1 MGERD
6 PEDSPRPPKSVPSLM
21 ASLSQIWKDYETTR
35 NVVAFFFLGLTNNFG
50 YVIMLSAAHDL
61 LEIIDKIED
70 PAKNETVMH
79 DYIRDCNEI
88 STGAVLLA
96 NIIPSTLIKLIVP
109 FLPLWIHFR
118 VAIIV
123 ITAALGL
130 ILVGLSINKAF
141 IISGICL
148 VSFSQGLGESSILAY
163 TIFFKT
169 KNVLMTW
176 ASGTGLAGLL
186 GSFSYA
192 LMIDLGLTPRTTIF
206 SMLVMPATMAINFWI
221 VTERPLHVQFEHDHA
236 DLKLIKHSERKR
248 RKAETLKRIA
258 EGEHI
263 EPPKSQLVEN
273 LKSIPLLIRTY
284 TVWYGLVYFFEY
296 FINQGLFE
304 LIFIPNTFL
313 DHHQQ
318 YRYYNTLY
326 QAGVF
331 VSRSS
336 MNLVHI
342 NWIFLTALFQGVNV
356 VVFLFEAIYGYIT
369 YLPIIFVLIVWEGL
383 LGGAC
388 YVNTFRLIATTWP
401 QEGREFAM
409 AANSIGDSIMVT
421 LAGII
426 AIPVH
431 DALCR
436 TNPTYGQPP
445 FYRNSSSINV
455 TTAATTAMF

>member
-1 MGERD
+1 MGERE
-6 PEDSPRPPKSVPSLM
+6 PEEPARPPKSVPSLM

-61 LEIIDKIED
+61 LHIIDDLSVKEVVE
-70 PAKNETVMH
+70 NNF
-79 DYIRDCNEI
+79 IRDCNEL

-96 NIIPSTLIKLIVP
+96 NIIPSTVIKLIVP
-109 FLPLWIHFR
+109 FLPLWIHLR
-118 VAIIV
+118 IAIVVA
-123 ITAALGL
+123 TTALGL
-130 ILVGLSINKAF
+130 ILVGLAYNKAF
-141 IISGICL
+141 IVAGICL
-148 VSFSQGLGESSILAY
+148 VSFSQGLGESSLLSY

-186 GSFSYA
+186 GSFSYS
-192 LMIDLGLTPRTTIF
+192 LMIQMGMTPRLTIF
-206 SMLVMPATMAINFWI
+206 VMLCMPVTMAINFWA
-221 VTERPLHVQFEHDHA
+221 VAEKPLHVQFEHDHA
-236 DLKLIKHSERKR
+236 DLKLIRHSERR
-248 RKAETLKRIA
+248 RKKAETLKRIA
-258 EGEHI
+258 AGEHL

-273 LKSIPLLIRTY
+273 FKSIPLLIRTY

-304 LIFIPNTFL
+304 LIFVPNTFL
-313 DHHQQ
+313 DHAAQ
-318 YRYYNTLY
+318 YRWYNTLY

-342 NWIFLTALFQGVNV
+342 NMVFLTALFQGVNV
-356 VVFLFEAIYGYIT
+356 IVFLFEAIYGYIT
-369 YLPIIFVLIVWEGL
+369 YLPLIFILIVWEGL

-409 AANSIGDSIMVT
+409 AANSIGDSVMVT
-421 LAGII
+421 LAGVI

-431 DALCR
+431 DTLCR

-445 FYRNSSSINV
+445 YHTNSSTVNV
-455 TTAATTAMF
+455 TTSATTANFTLF